1 MLSLL
6 WVETVPCSRGKG
18 QLVMHLLGFST
29 SIFSVKCFK
38 LPWLN
43 RWGNGKT
50 EHGKSSVIIK
60 NSSSTKKKHDLSER
74 TLHVCGS
81 WSGRADAHILRCV
94 WPTCPGEPGPGG
106 ELCAS
111 QEGCVQGA
119 VQGEERPSVPQRQ
132 GDEPTGRRGKR
143 HLLCTLAGGV
153 FPPLQD
159 TLFCVG
165 SFSWW
170 RKAIF
175 MAGADTEWV
184 LGTQLLR
191 KMPGKVLAPWVPN
204 SPASLVC
211 TPPPHDLTYWSSSNL
226 PITDPRCS

>member
-143 HLLCTLAGGV
+143 HLPKGNPKKAGVAILTSDKIHSKTLKGKGHCNRRENGRA
-153 FPPLQD
+153 
-159 TLFCVG
+159 
-165 SFSWW
+165 
-170 RKAIF
+170 
-175 MAGADTEWV
+175 
-184 LGTQLLR
+184 QLL
-191 KMPGKVLAPWVPN
+191 KEWH
-204 SPASLVC
+204 SPRMQHKQIR
-211 TPPPHDLTYWSSSNL
+211 TKWEQDG
-226 PITDPRCS
+226 R